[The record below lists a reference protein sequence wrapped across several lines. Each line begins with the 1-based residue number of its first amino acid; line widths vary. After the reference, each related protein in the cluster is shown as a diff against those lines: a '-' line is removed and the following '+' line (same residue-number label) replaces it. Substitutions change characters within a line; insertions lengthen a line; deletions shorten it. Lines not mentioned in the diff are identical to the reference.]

1 MVKAKILK
9 STKKAPATKANAS
22 KAAAHVMTL
31 RKPVTQSRVGNT
43 AAEFIAMGF
52 AINPKAKKGQD
63 KEQWDLAKIVCEW
76 LNKDDELVGYFVKYK
91 GFEKLGE

>member
-43 AAEFIAMGF
+43 TAEFEAMGF
-52 AINPKAKKGQD
+52 LINHKAKKGQD

-76 LNKDDELVGYFVKYK
+76 LNKDDELVGYFVKNNYIK
-91 GFEKLGE
+91 IR